1 MPLPQIQVEGG
12 LLAGEL
18 LSSVDVIQELNNHW
32 WCTVVCRQTSDEPI
46 AIDQMVGQTIDVRT
60 VDPDGVEHVHFTG
73 FILRVELLNEA
84 WGSYSARLVAVSAT
98 YNLDLAERNQYYAE
112 QDLAAVAAKVC
123 GYAGLA
129 ASVNV
134 PARKPLNYVQY
145 GETDFS
151 FLSRIVDDYGCW
163 LRPNAAGLEIWNGF
177 QPGGT
182 LGWRGKTG
190 LTGFKVRSRL
200 APASFSGAHYDHHA
214 MASGTFLAVAK
225 QPQFYSSVAATVS
238 AVQSA
243 SASVLPSGFEPQRSR
258 AMTLEDYRQQLEAEA
273 ERSMGSSVTATGESR
288 CQELKAGNTVELEGT
303 LEPAGMYGLT
313 RVEHRWTPEG
323 YGNAFTCTPWKQ
335 YRNPKPPPQ
344 RDLQGVV
351 PARVVDHND
360 PKKMGRVRVQF
371 FWQTEGA
378 AHWARMVAPH
388 AGPER
393 GFMFMPEVGDE
404 VAVGFEDG
412 GPERPIV
419 LGSTWNGVQQAPR
432 DEFLGGSGDIAAN
445 DVKRIVTKSG
455 NRVQM
460 VDTPG
465 KETVV
470 VATPSRTS
478 LSMTEK
484 SDATGRE
491 LATLH
496 SDGDI
501 VLSAPEGRVHVRSKY
516 FSRDVG
522 EESTV
527 AAALTQPTFVQAAYP
542 LPVAAAPVPAPK
554 PKDSAYDGC
563 LIGKGCEPLTQKQ
576 QPGQHLSDA
585 QIKSAWSS
593 SYSSD
598 SKCCQARRATG
609 QAPKRIVYVNG
620 IRTDKAAQCVTLQR
634 IANQSCAEMLGVHNA
649 TRAHGMTCFS
659 PGMTAT

>member
-1 MPLPQIQVEGG
+1 MQLPNIQVGDG

-32 WCTVVCRQTSDEPI
+32 WCTVVCRQTSDEPVP
-46 AIDQMVGQTIDVRT
+46 IDALIGLPVQVRT
-60 VDPDGVEHVHFTG
+60 IDPDGVEHVHFTG

-151 FLSRIVDDYGCW
+151 FLNRIVDDYGGW
-163 LRPNAAGLEIWNGF
+163 MRPNAAGLEIWNGF

-200 APASFSGAHYDHHA
+200 APASYSGAHYDHHA

-258 AMTLEDYRQQLEAEA
+258 AMTLADYRQQLEDEA

-412 GPERPIV
+412 DPERPII

-455 NRVQM
+455 NRMQM

-484 SDATGRE
+484 SAATGRE

-522 EESTV
+522 GGEHCSCCVNT
-527 AAALTQPTFVQAAYP
+527 AYVCAGR
-542 LPVAAAPVPAPK
+542 LPAPCGRC
-554 PKDSAYDGC
+554 SRTC
-563 LIGKGCEPLTQKQ
+563 TE
-576 QPGQHLSDA
+576 A
-585 QIKSAWSS
+585 Q
-593 SYSSD
+593 
-598 SKCCQARRATG
+598 G
-609 QAPKRIVYVNG
+609 
-620 IRTDKAAQCVTLQR
+620 QR
-634 IANQSCAEMLGVHNA
+634 I
-649 TRAHGMTCFS
+649 
-659 PGMTAT
+659 